1 MWGKDQ
7 KSAKLTTKNL
17 DGEDMDA
24 TQAVV
29 PGSPTQQDDMDATQV
44 S

>member
-1 MWGKDQ
+1 MVG
-7 KSAKLTTKNL
+7 SII

-24 TQAVV
+24 TQAVA

-44 S
+44 VINSQVS